1 MSSQSGGGGAAAV
14 NASFGIGFSDDVS
27 IGTQSV
33 FGTLAGE
40 LGGVGLLVGACKLD
54 VAAPESKGRFFGAA
68 FGGVTLEDDAACGIG

>member
-68 FGGVTLEDDAACGIG
+68 FNEVAFEDEAA